1 MNYGVKLTVLLWAK
15 TEQALPLKGWWYSE
29 RHVFRDSCFYV
40 GGCHRG
46 FRDALERWVSG
57 MLLRRCLYSFSASCT
72 CSKKYFA
79 SLGRILK
86 NPHSSG
92 RTMFTVF
99 LFKGKKSIPGGV
111 FVVVVVFGCTCSM
124 LTFLDPGLNLH
135 CSCDWHHSCGH
146 AASWTRCATQRLP
159 GRCVNWRMV
168 FRSK

>member
-111 FVVVVVFGCTCSM
+111 FFFFFFWLHLQHVDSSGSGIEPALQLWLAPQLWPCCI
-124 LTFLDPGLNLH
+124 LNPLCH
-135 CSCDWHHSCGH
+135 TET
-146 AASWTRCATQRLP
+146 SWKMC
-159 GRCVNWRMV
+159 
-168 FRSK
+168 